1 MNKKLLPF
9 LLSVGILAAAACAA
23 DAPSAASE
31 RSEAGVQAVEKRWSE
46 AFMRG
51 ETAYLNDLLA
61 DDYVSVNGS
70 GVVRTKADIIE
81 MSRKYAASN
90 PGSMPDLP
98 PSPVSII
105 GDAAIVQHD
114 NPSERSV
121 DVFYYRD
128 GRWYAWY
135 SQHTQK

>member
-1 MNKKLLPF
+1 MSKKLLPF
-9 LLSVGILAAAACAA
+9 SLLVGILAAAACAGDVPPTA
-23 DAPSAASE
+23 NE

-61 DDYVSVNGS
+61 EDYISVNGS
-70 GVVRTKADIIE
+70 GAVRTKADIIE
-81 MSRKYAASN
+81 MSRKYAAN
-90 PGSMPDLP
+90 NQGPMPDLP

-114 NPSERSV
+114 NQSERSV

-135 SQHTQK
+135 SQHTRK